1 MKKVT
6 IGLTLGVLILL
17 TACVGEQGNI
27 AVPVKEKKKENSVRE
42 EATLDLSEMP
52 IQTYEEY
59 TQLKKFVLERY
70 IKSQNA
76 RSSGI
81 AYLNDGTKIKY
92 YFGEKY
98 IAETISHFKYPF
110 QKLSKGYFRD
120 TRAIEG
126 YTYSLSNLNIKK
138 DVTYNKVEKVIKVID
153 YDSKLKELG
162 LDYKKILEWA
172 DDKGI
177 IDLKTSQ
184 MLKGNRFFL
193 QKASF
198 EKNWKTNWSKEEKK
212 HFQETNNLSDKVT
225 KNLFSHSHYWNFSVD
240 YPRYQ
245 DEYIFSAD
253 GSFIQYLGK
262 TYKQ

>member
-6 IGLTLGVLILL
+6 TGLTLGVLILL
-17 TACVGEQGNI
+17 TACVGERANKLL
-27 AVPVKEKKKENSVRE
+27 PLEEKKKENSVRE
-42 EATLDLSEMP
+42 VATLDLSEMP

-59 TQLKKFVLERY
+59 TQLKKFVLEKY

-81 AYLNDGTKIKY
+81 AYLKDGTKIKY
-92 YFGEKY
+92 YFGAKY
-98 IAETISHFKYPF
+98 IAETISHLKYPF
-110 QKLSKGYFRD
+110 QRLSKGYFQG

-126 YTYSLSNLNIKK
+126 YTYSFANLNIKK
-138 DVTYNKVEKVIKVID
+138 DVTYNKVGKVIKVID
-153 YDSKLKELG
+153 YDSKLRELD

-172 DDKGI
+172 DAEGI

-198 EKNWKTNWSKEEKK
+198 EKNWKINWSKEEKK
-212 HFQETNNLSDKVT
+212 HFQEKNNLSHKVT
-225 KNLFSHSHYWNFSVD
+225 ENFFSHSHYWNFSVD

-253 GSFIQYLGK
+253 GSFVKYLGK
-262 TYKQ
+262 IYKQ